1 MSVATSFSMSSLC
14 DMAIESPEKPR
25 SEKRQSLTTSW
36 NAATCHGSCSLTPNC
51 SSAVSTSL
59 KSPKHSHGASD
70 CARRNLNRWFAAYA
84 LGSNDSVSHINNV
97 YFGSNKVTSANIS
110 IVVSVGNTILYLDAV
125 MIFCRCVRIFRV
137 AGRSYRI
144 GLGCCARSFCAQA
157 SRTYEL
163 FMHLSLGKLCK
174 HIILCQ
180 AMAPSI
186 GHAVGCCW
194 VVCNAIWPQEF
205 EADPAY

>member
-1 MSVATSFSMSSLC
+1 MFDLVLFKQHVSVVCQKPITGCYISPIWHRYGTSEHGAVTFLFRKSNPATADHITCFKQDSLKGAYPGFLGQISTEDNRNQIENKLSPPKPQEGNRATSSRTSSSLFLL
-14 DMAIESPEKPR
+14 
-25 SEKRQSLTTSW
+25 SL
-36 NAATCHGSCSLTPNC
+36 L
-51 SSAVSTSL
+51 L
-59 KSPKHSHGASD
+59 
-70 CARRNLNRWFAAYA
+70 
-84 LGSNDSVSHINNV
+84 
-97 YFGSNKVTSANIS
+97 
-110 IVVSVGNTILYLDAV
+110 
-125 MIFCRCVRIFRV
+125 RIFRV

-144 GLGCCARSFCAQA
+144 GLGSCARSFCAQA